1 MSSVQPDSRPR
12 RRKIHRLPL
21 DGTRR
26 NSTELDT
33 KIHWAEA
40 ARSTRKTWSPG
51 WSTSVSQW
59 GLVNFSDAFLLQI
72 RSMNQM
78 DGILEFQ
85 VIFALFLLSFSNP
98 TKQQH
103 VWEGYGGI
111 PSTVIHLD
119 GWQRFCASLQRSFS
133 TRPLAGDGLGRKD
146 SLHSATKMSVI
157 VVTLGQRLQ

>member
-1 MSSVQPDSRPR
+1 
-12 RRKIHRLPL
+12 
-21 DGTRR
+21 
-26 NSTELDT
+26 
-33 KIHWAEA
+33 
-40 ARSTRKTWSPG
+40 
-51 WSTSVSQW
+51 
-59 GLVNFSDAFLLQI
+59 
-72 RSMNQM
+72 MNQM

-111 PSTVIHLD
+111 PSTVIHFD